1 MRRCSNLDTENLL
14 LKIANYLKTCSAS
27 FFQRTGYLILDL
39 HPKLLSEYAENQRPQ
54 WLVT

>member
-14 LKIANYLKTCSAS
+14 LKIANYLKTFSAS

-39 HPKLLSEYAENQRPQ
+39 HPRLLSEYAENQRPQ